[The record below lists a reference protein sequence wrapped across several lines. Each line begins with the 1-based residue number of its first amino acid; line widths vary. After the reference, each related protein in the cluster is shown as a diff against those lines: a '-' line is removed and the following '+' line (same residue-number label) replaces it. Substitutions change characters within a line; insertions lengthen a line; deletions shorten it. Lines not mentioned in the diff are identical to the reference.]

1 MDKCRVVIYDCY
13 VPLNEDARL
22 LHLAKIQEMEN
33 EIGEYP
39 EYEIVGKF
47 HDDCSATTPL
57 MERPEYQKLM
67 AMAEERKFDMVA
79 STSMKYFSRSIED
92 TLSAIK
98 TYRDLG
104 ITLKCPSD
112 NFDSNHIEMV
122 ENMNSIKNY
131 GMEFDDVC
139 DEEQNQDEGMCL
151 Q

>member
-1 MDKCRVVIYDCY
+1 
-13 VPLNEDARL
+13 
-22 LHLAKIQEMEN
+22 MEN

-47 HDDCSATTPL
+47 YDECSATTPL

-104 ITLKCPSD
+104 IALKCPSD

-122 ENMNSIKNY
+122 EDMNSIKNY

-139 DEEQNQDEGMCL
+139 VEEQNQDEGMCL

>member
-1 MDKCRVVIYDCY
+1 MQEGTRVREDVI
-13 VPLNEDARL
+13 
-22 LHLAKIQEMEN
+22 
-33 EIGEYP
+33 
-39 EYEIVGKF
+39 
-47 HDDCSATTPL
+47 
-57 MERPEYQKLM
+57 
-67 AMAEERKFDMVA
+67 
-79 STSMKYFSRSIED
+79 
-92 TLSAIK
+92 IK

-122 ENMNSIKNY
+122 EDMNFIKNY